1 MTLAQI
7 TALIAANIDTT
18 GRRLTTGI
26 KMREVLNGI
35 VAYLTGIPSIAV
47 SGITYINEAD
57 GWEPKSLLG
66 TQFSVPQGGELRV
79 FSLITVSR
87 GQEWG
92 EITISGTG
100 DSEFTEISVP
110 ATIAEGECMAGVVL
124 DLDTYA
130 AGTYTYTLTIGGIDR
145 SIIIEV
151 EA

>member
-1 MTLAQI
+1 MTLAEI
-7 TALIAANIDTT
+7 TALITANIDTT

-35 VAYLTGIPSIAV
+35 VAYLTGIPTIAV
-47 SGITYINEAD
+47 SGITYIDD
-57 GWEPKSLLG
+57 GAWPPKALLG
-66 TQFSVPQGGELRV
+66 TSFSVPQGGELRI

-92 EITISGTG
+92 EIAISGTG
-100 DSEFTEISVP
+100 DPEFTVISVP
-110 ATIAEGECMAGVVL
+110 STIAVGECMAGVVL

-130 AGTYTYTLTIGGIDR
+130 AGTYTYTLTIGGIER
-145 SIIIEV
+145 QIIIEV